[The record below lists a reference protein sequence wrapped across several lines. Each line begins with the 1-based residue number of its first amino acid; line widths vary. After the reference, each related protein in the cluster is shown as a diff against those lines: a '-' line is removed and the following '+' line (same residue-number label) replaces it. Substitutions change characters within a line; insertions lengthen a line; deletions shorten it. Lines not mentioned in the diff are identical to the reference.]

1 MMGFTRYENCTLDNY
16 ECRDDVQRELVA
28 ELKKGLENGFEDNI
42 CIIGGVGTGKT
53 HLAYALVKELSERKE
68 SKDIFTQK
76 LTVYYNSK
84 KVIYTTIKTIVV
96 DIRRCWG
103 KDADNFDRK
112 NIENYKEYPLLIIDE
127 IGVQYGSESER
138 IELFEIF
145 NARYNNV
152 LPTIIISNNNQEQ
165 ISKILGQRITDRIF
179 GGAKVFELTGK
190 SHRIG
195 A

>member
-1 MMGFTRYENCTLDNY
+1 MMSLKRYENCTIDNY
-16 ECRDDVQRELVA
+16 ECKDTTQKELIA

-68 SKDIFTQK
+68 AKDDWTDKVTSYYTSSKV
-76 LTVYYNSK
+76 L
-84 KVIYTTIKTIVV
+84 YTTIKTIID
-96 DIRRCWG
+96 DIRKCWA
-103 KDADNFDRK
+103 KDADNYDRK
-112 NIENYKEYPLLIIDE
+112 TIENYKEYPLLIIDE

-179 GGAKVFELTGK
+179 GGAKIFELTGK